1 LWGRFFEQQHYFGP
15 GARGVALKPGQTIGD
30 YEVLS
35 QLGHGGIG
43 EVYKVRH
50 VISQRTEALKLLRS
64 DREGADLSE
73 RFRREIR
80 VLASLS
86 HPHIAQLH
94 TAFQAGEQVA
104 MVMEFVEGQDLQM
117 KMRSPWPRRP
127 VEGIDYVRQV
137 LLALEYAHARG
148 VIHRDIKPSN
158 IVITPEG
165 EAKLLDFG
173 LAFSTA
179 DESST
184 RPGHVLGTLHYMSPE
199 QVRGERADARADL
212 YSTGAM
218 LYEILTGRTPF
229 SGNDYEIMRAHVNT
243 APRHPAELNP
253 SLPLSMCATILKAM
267 EKDPAARYQSAA
279 QFAADMENMSY
290 DEAQTIA
297 GMSFVAPTVASMA
310 TSGKPISGSARPGS
324 DPARTSKLQSA
335 ELDSVS
341 RELAAFIGPIAKVV
355 VKRAADRC
363 SSVDE
368 LYAVVAGE
376 IETEK
381 DRARFLAGKKKTMS

>member
-1 LWGRFFEQQHYFGP
+1 M
-15 GARGVALKPGQTIGD
+15 ALRAGDKIGD

-50 VISQRTEALKLLRS
+50 LISQRTEALKLLRS
-64 DREGADLSE
+64 DREGADLSD

-137 LLALEYAHARG
+137 LAALDYAHARG

-158 IVITPEG
+158 ILITPAG

-173 LAFSTA
+173 LAFRAA
-179 DESST
+179 DTSQT

-218 LYEILTGRTPF
+218 LYEILSGRTPF
-229 SGNDYEIMRAHVNT
+229 SGTDYEIMRGHVN
-243 APRHPAELNP
+243 ASPRHPAELNP
-253 SLPLSMCATILKAM
+253 SMPLTLCATILKAM

-279 QFAADMENMSY
+279 EFSAALANMSY

-297 GMSFVAPTVASMA
+297 QLSVIAPTIPSMTA
-310 TSGKPISGSARPGS
+310 SGKPAAGGASPRPSGDPG
-324 DPARTSKLQSA
+324 RTWKLQPG

-376 IETEK
+376 IDTEK
-381 DRARFLAGKKKTMS
+381 DRVRFLAGKKRSTL